1 MQQQEQSKS
10 NSIFFTI
17 LEKNKIKVFLHIKK
31 KMDFDYPE
39 IPQEEKKPLKVT
51 GKKRKIDDPDIKERA
66 KSLCRD
72 AEEWSSVCKMSTKQL
87 QGYVDRKEFENNAN
101 LRNSVFDGL
110 HRAYA
115 FIADKL
121 SAGDGYVQE
130 QMLSDVSLRESIE
143 NEAIP
148 LFKYLNNKAKI
159 AFLTGNNV
167 VQGKIKQ
174 RIEAPVIE
182 EIFSDSIINGEE
194 QNESCEGAISMGSNE
209 ISVMGEGEAGFE
221 EGETVL
227 SEEDRGEILGA
238 GE

>member
-1 MQQQEQSKS
+1 ME
-10 NSIFFTI
+10 
-17 LEKNKIKVFLHIKK
+17 
-31 KMDFDYPE
+31 FDYPE
-39 IPQEEKKPLKVT
+39 VTEVQEKKPVKVT
-51 GKKRKIDDPDIKERA
+51 GKKRKIEEDKDGIKEKA

-72 AEEWSSVCKMSTKQL
+72 VEEWSSVCKMSTKQL
-87 QGYVDRKEFENNAN
+87 QSYVDRKEFEQSAA

-110 HRAYA
+110 HRAFA

-182 EIFSDSIINGEE
+182 EIFSDPIINGEE
-194 QNESCEGAISMGSNE
+194 QNESCEGVISMGSNE
-209 ISVMGEGEAGFE
+209 DSLMGEGEAGFE